1 MNQQEIPEGI
11 YDGRALRAAR
21 DVNPKTGAES
31 VVVELELDVAG
42 EAKTA
47 ITNLYTTEKATPFT
61 IEKLLAMGWTEAD
74 GADFRNVG
82 KNPVRVAIKYEP
94 YNGVPQRR
102 VNILTGARFDFSGP
116 KGDAAERDFGA
127 RMAKAAAQHKAGVAA
142 IGTQPDPWDLEGKKQ
157 AGPGPTLK
165 L

>member
-11 YDGRALRAAR
+11 YDGRGLRAAR
-21 DVNPKTGAES
+21 DTNKQGNEQ
-31 VVVELELDVAG
+31 VVVELQIDVAG
-42 EAKTA
+42 QPKTVLA
-47 ITNLYTTEKATPFT
+47 YLSTSEKAMPWTV
-61 IEKLLAMGWTEAD
+61 EKLLAMGWTEAD

-94 YNGVPQRR
+94 FEGKVQRR
-102 VNILTGARFDFSGP
+102 VNILTGSRFDFSGP

-157 AGPGPTLK
+157 TGPGPTLK